1 MNYREY
7 IRRPD
12 QQIFRGLTGGRHDL
26 TYTLITYEFAVSRA
40 HNIGGQDFATTR
52 FNGGPISQP
61 SILINL
67 GTSNPYQPQFP
78 LVGNVNIFDPTPDV
92 RSSDT
97 IPNYASTQLN
107 FVGAACFA
115 RRYSPH

>member
-61 SILINL
+61 SLQINL
-67 GTSNPYQPQFP
+67 DTSKPYKTQFP
-78 LVGNVNIFDPTPDV
+78 VAGNVNIFDPTQYLI
-92 RSSDT
+92 SSYT
-97 IPNYASTQLN
+97 VPNYASTQPN
-107 FVGAACFA
+107 FQVRA
-115 RRYSPH
+115 S